1 MSDVLNKVRLLE
13 RYVELCNGQTDIALA
28 YTVNKLLEREKAQLA
43 QTLDRLNARLKEFE
57 QRYNMSSEDFYFRFE
72 SGELGDDMDLIEW
85 SATWEMTD
93 HARQALETLQ
103 NESV

>member
-1 MSDVLNKVRLLE
+1 MSDVLNKVRMLE

-57 QRYNMSSEDFYFRFE
+57 LRYNMSSQDFYLRFE
-72 SGELGDDMDLIEW
+72 RGELGDDMDLIEW
-85 SATWEMTD
+85 SATWEMAG
-93 HARQALETLQ
+93 HARQAFETLQ
-103 NESV
+103 DESV

>member
-1 MSDVLNKVRLLE
+1 MSDVLNKVRMLE

-57 QRYNMSSEDFYFRFE
+57 LRYNVSSQDFYLRFE
-72 SGELGDDMDLIEW
+72 RGELGDDMDLIEW
-85 SATWEMTD
+85 SAT
-93 HARQALETLQ
+93 
-103 NESV
+103 